1 MFSKFIKIFI
11 LFSFIF
17 LFSLFTISQ
26 TPTFANNNNDD
37 AYGLKEAAE
46 KVDAYKVGGEEDN
59 FLIEKIG
66 SLVGVVLSFVG
77 VIFLIII
84 IYAGINWMTAGGNET
99 KVTKS
104 KNLLINASIG
114 LIIVLAAY
122 AITVFIGNFLNN

>member
-1 MFSKFIKIFI
+1 MFSKFIKIFS
-11 LFSFIF
+11 LLSFAF
-17 LFSLFTISQ
+17 LFSLLTLYQ
-26 TPTFANNNNDD
+26 APVFADNDNN
-37 AYGLKEAAE
+37 YGLEEAAE
-46 KVDAYKVGGEEDN
+46 EVGAYNTDIEDN
-59 FLIEKIG
+59 FLVGKIG
-66 SLVGVVLSFVG
+66 SLVGAALSFVG

-122 AITVFIGNFLNN
+122 AITMFIGDFLIND